1 MTARPWLDVHRDD
14 LRVLFEALELTDDW
28 RDDDAELVA
37 YMESRWLRDE
47 HGQQPDKPRFTPKQ
61 EAAARPILD
70 RLGLSRQ
77 VEPPATEYDEVLV
90 LGAATLGMYRR
101 LDLVQAAGVRAAA
114 LTVLTGP
121 RPHERGTRELEA
133 QAKGAPVEVGD
144 AAASVRRDGGAT
156 ELLDPA
162 GRFPA
167 RPGWD
172 GGTHRWQLKLL
183 RAAGVDDGL
192 AGAILFP
199 SEAHLAELLVT
210 KLYPAAR
217 PVGTEHAA
225 PHEVINELGQRPW
238 AVRTWEAP
246 GPIPLL
252 RVLNGSPVGRGERPS
267 RPTSISTFDDWLDR
281 YGADPV
287 PRSILCVV
295 NQPHIGRVRLEL
307 LEHIRTIGRTDLTLD
322 FAGCG
327 VLADSP
333 VNVQIGEIPAYALA
347 DR

>member
-1 MTARPWLDVHRDD
+1 VTRRWLDVHRAD
-14 LRVLFEALELTDDW
+14 LRALFAALELTADW
-28 RDDDAELVA
+28 SDDDAELVA

-47 HGQQPDKPRFTPKQ
+47 HGQQPDKPRFTAEQ
-61 EAAARPILD
+61 EAAARPIMD
-70 RLGLSRQ
+70 RLGFSRQ
-77 VEPPATEYDEVLV
+77 VEPPAGEHDEVLV

-101 LDLVQAAGVRAAA
+101 LDLVQVAGVRAAA

-133 QAKGAPVEVGD
+133 AAAGTAVEAAN

-156 ELLDPA
+156 ELLDPK

-172 GGTHRWQLKLL
+172 GAAHRWQLSLL

-192 AGAILFP
+192 AAAILFP
-199 SEAHLAELLVT
+199 SEADLAELVLT
-210 KLYPAAR
+210 KLHPAVRLVA
-217 PVGTEHAA
+217 TEHAP
-225 PHEVINELGQRPW
+225 PHEVTNELGQRSW
-238 AVRTWEAP
+238 AVRTWKAP
-246 GPIPLL
+246 GPIPEL
-252 RVLNGSPVGRGERPS
+252 RVLNGEPVHRGDRPS
-267 RPTSISTFDDWLDR
+267 RPTSISTFDEWLQR
-281 YGADPV
+281 YSAT
-287 PRSILCVV
+287 RASRRILCVV

-307 LEHIRTIGRTDLTLD
+307 LEHVRAIGRTDLTLD

-333 VNVQIGEIPAYALA
+333 VNVQLGEIPAYALA